1 MQNSLNYSIGY
12 FSDGLVR
19 GLVTFGVVPVVAAYL
34 AFGLLGIIGAALALW
49 GCYRGALRIGLMWLG
64 SDEAET
70 APRPKHWLLGFGF
83 AIIFQV
89 GVVLFC
95 FAYADQGIVSE
106 RLDRILSPESARD
119 RNSSENV
126 ESAEAPEPDRKIVEQ
141 PTFPEPV
148 FEDRT
153 PGEIIIGRTDF
164 GPIIIVIP
172 SEEIWSGLERVTPRT
187 RGSTYETYEPEYDL
201 FIVWAVYDFDGPK
214 CLLQV
219 FPKGYDELLEN
230 WEGGF
235 YDSCRDL
242 YFDYGG
248 RLLDV
253 AADRPEP
260 DLRKP
265 RYEPAGNGFLRLLEE
280 NALEFEM

>member
-1 MQNSLNYSIGY
+1 MQDSLNSPIGY

-19 GLVTFGVVPVVAAYL
+19 GLVTFGAIPVAVAYL
-34 AFGLLGIIGAALALW
+34 SFGLLGIVGAALALW
-49 GCYRGALRIGLMWLG
+49 VGYRGALRIGLSWIENP
-64 SDEAET
+64 EAT
-70 APRPKHWLLGFGF
+70 TGARPKHWLLGFGF
-83 AIIFQV
+83 AIVFQA
-89 GVVLFC
+89 GIVLFC

-126 ESAEAPEPDRKIVEQ
+126 ESVKAPEPDRKIVEP

-148 FEDRT
+148 FEDLM
-153 PGEIIIGRTDF
+153 PGEIRIGRTDF
-164 GPIIIVIP
+164 GPIIIVKP
-172 SEEIWSGLERVTPRT
+172 SEEIWSGLERITPRT
-187 RGSTYETYEPEYDL
+187 RGSTYETYDPELDV
-201 FIVWAVYDFDGPK
+201 FIVWAVYDFDGPT

-219 FPKGYDELLEN
+219 YPKGYDKSLEN

-253 AADRPEP
+253 AADRAEP

-280 NALEFEM
+280 NALDLEM

>member
-1 MQNSLNYSIGY
+1 MKNSLNYSIGY

-19 GLVTFGVVPVVAAYL
+19 GLVTFCVIPVVAAYL
-34 AFGLLGIIGAALALW
+34 TFGLLGIIGAALALW
-49 GCYRGALRIGLMWLG
+49 GCYRGALRIGLKWLRN
-64 SDEAET
+64 DEVMT

-83 AIIFQV
+83 AIVFQA
-89 GVVLFC
+89 GIVLFC
-95 FAYADQGIVSE
+95 FAYADQEIVSE
-106 RLDRILSPESARD
+106 RIDRILSPESARD
-119 RNSSENV
+119 RNTSENV
-126 ESAEAPEPDRKIVEQ
+126 ESVKAPEPDRKIVEQ

-148 FEDRT
+148 LEDLM
-153 PGEIIIGRTDF
+153 PGEIMIGRTDF
-164 GPIIIVIP
+164 GHIIIVKP
-172 SEEIWSGLERVTPRT
+172 SEEIWSGLERITPRT
-187 RGSTYETYEPEYDL
+187 RGSTYKTYDAELDV

-219 FPKGYDELLEN
+219 FPKGYDKSLEN

-253 AADRPEP
+253 TADRAEP

-280 NALEFEM
+280 NAVDLEM